1 MSSGRNVQPKAADKR
16 IRRLQAPAASKSL
29 GDLVD
34 LVGIEP
40 NPGIDNT

>member
-16 IRRLQAPAASKSL
+16 IRRCKHPPPSMSL